1 MAKQTINIGTS
12 ANKGDGDP
20 LRTAF
25 DKVNDNFT
33 EVYSD
38 ITRLNSVSFGGGTL
52 TVDIIGDVFAHDS
65 TQLVDAVNGRIIGPI
80 ESTTWSNAN
89 DITLISTSGDVE
101 LTANGTLLLQQ
112 QQGDD
117 YITITN
123 NGVVAYSDTK
133 IQLKTAGQDIEIGL
147 DTASGDTNIGHNSS
161 TTRIYGTLDAKRFAK
176 VEVPQYDNG
185 GRSGIAPVAP
195 DGSIIYN
202 TDNRALEAKVD
213 GSFVRISVTDLSQIT
228 DNTNIIPTDIG
239 DLTDNNVR
247 IKTDVSQLTDNNG
260 RIPNSIGDLV
270 TGGATGQVLT
280 RTSTGYGFTTVLA
293 AETLSLGILKLH
305 LGLSADFDDFKARIA
320 AL

>member
-80 ESTTWSNAN
+80 ESTNWSNASN
-89 DITLISTSGDVE
+89 ISIASTAGNVDITAD
-101 LTANGTLLLQQ
+101 GTLTLKETA
-112 QQGDD
+112 GND
-117 YITITN
+117 YITIQS
-123 NGVVAYSDTK
+123 NGVVVYSDTK
-133 IQLKTAGQDIEIGL
+133 IQLKTAGQDIEIGY

-161 TTRIYGTLDAKRFAK
+161 TTRILGTLDAKRFAR
-176 VEVPQYDNG
+176 VEVPQYDNAG
-185 GRSGIAPVAP
+185 VSGITSTSP
-195 DGSIIYN
+195 DGTIIYN
-202 TDNRALEAKVD
+202 TDNRALEAKVE
-213 GSFVRISVTDLSQIT
+213 GSFVRVSITDISQLT
-228 DNTNIIPTDIG
+228 DNTNVIPTDISN
-239 DLTDNNVR
+239 LTDTNVR
-247 IKTDVSQLTDNNG
+247 IKSDVSQLTDNNG

-270 TGGATGQVLT
+270 AGGATGQVLT
-280 RTSTGYGFTTVLA
+280 RTNTGYGFTTVLA
-293 AETLSLGILKLH
+293 AETLSLSILKLH